1 MALKEQKQQEEF
13 KQELADSIAKHNETV
28 EQMKK
33 VAVSS
38 TMPTDKDREQEMGR
52 LKHQEDLQKY
62 NEIKDAIYG

>member
-38 TMPTDKDREQEMGR
+38 TMPTDKDREQEMDR